1 MKLKQARV
9 LASMAASEIQY
20 AAGIVRHHLLGWG
33 RASHIAEVAHGSLS
47 VKGLAKV
54 AILLNFD
61 KLSMLHRY
69 VLHQVDALAAAGFA
83 VIFVTNSDRLA
94 PDDLAALAARC
105 HAVVRRR
112 NRGYD
117 FGAWRDA
124 IVGLTDTDDLQALLL
139 ANDSVYGPFGPL
151 DEILAQMDAGQA
163 DLWAL
168 TDSWQRR
175 FHLQSYF
182 MLAHRRTLQSA
193 QWQQFWRD
201 FHHSANKEFVVRQY
215 EIGLTQR
222 LLRAGLR
229 CRALYAYDQLARE
242 VTAAALRNPTFAD
255 SVYLRHIS
263 DAMARAVP
271 VNVTHFLWDYMIRR
285 HGFPFIKRDLLMHN
299 RQLVPQVHTWREVV
313 QEQFDFDVT
322 MVDDH
327 LKLGLTNRWR

>member
-1 MKLKQARV
+1 MAT
-9 LASMAASEIQY
+9 AASEIFY
-20 AAGIVRHHLLGWG
+20 GIGVLRHRVLGAGGG
-33 RASHIAEVAHGSLS
+33 SHVAEVGHGTLS
-47 VKGLAKV
+47 VKGLSKV

-61 KLSMLHRY
+61 RLSLVHRY
-69 VLHQVDALAAAGFA
+69 VLHQAEALAAAGFA
-83 VIFVTNSDRLA
+83 VIFVTNSDRLT
-94 PDDLAALAARC
+94 PESLAALAPCC

-124 IVGLTDTDDLQALLL
+124 IVGLTDTDDLATLLL

-151 DEILAQMDAGQA
+151 DAVLAQMDAADA
-163 DLWAL
+163 DLWAM

-182 MLAHRRTLQSA
+182 MVAHRRTLQSA
-193 QWQQFWRD
+193 AWQRFWRD
-201 FHHSANKEFVVRQY
+201 FRHSANKEFVVRQY
-215 EIGLTQR
+215 EIGLTQQ

-229 CRALYAYDQLARE
+229 CRALLSYDRLARE
-242 VTAAALRNPTFAD
+242 VTTAALRNPTFLD
-255 SVYLRHIS
+255 SLYLRRVA
-263 DAMARAVP
+263 DAMAGAVP

-285 HGFPFIKRDLLMHN
+285 HAFPFIKRDLLMHN

-313 QEQFDFDVT
+313 QERFDYDVT

-327 LKLGLTNRWR
+327 LKLGMRNRWR

>member
-1 MKLKQARV
+1 MNFRHARA
-9 LASMAASEIQY
+9 LAAVTASEMLY
-20 AAGIVRHHLLGWG
+20 AAGVARHHLLNW
-33 RASHIAEVAHGSLS
+33 RAPSHIAEVPHGTLS
-47 VKGLAKV
+47 VKGLSKV

-61 KLSMLHRY
+61 RLSIVHRY
-69 VLHQVDALAAAGFA
+69 VLHQVEALAAAGFA

-94 PDDLAALAARC
+94 PRDLEALAPRC

-124 IVGLTDTDDLQALLL
+124 IVGLTDTDDLDALLL

-151 DEILAQMDAGQA
+151 DDVMDVMNAA
-163 DLWAL
+163 DGDVWAL

-182 MLAHRRTLQSA
+182 MLVHRRALRSEA
-193 QWQQFWRD
+193 WHRFWRD
-201 FHHSANKEFVVRQY
+201 FRHSANKEFVVRRY
-215 EIGLTQR
+215 EIGLTQA

-229 CRALYAYDQLARE
+229 CRAFLSYDQLARE
-242 VTAAALRNPTFAD
+242 VTTASLRNPTFVD
-255 SVYLRHIS
+255 SLFLRRVS
-263 DAMARAVP
+263 EAMAGAVP

-285 HGFPFIKRDLLMHN
+285 HGFPFIKRDLLMYN

-313 QEQFDFDVT
+313 GEQFDFDVT
-322 MVDDH
+322 LVDDH
-327 LKLGLTNRWR
+327 LKLGLRNRWR

>member
-1 MKLKQARV
+1 MRA
-9 LASMAASEIQY
+9 LAAVTAAEALY
-20 AAGIVRHHLLGWG
+20 AAGVARRHLMAWHDT
-33 RASHIAEVAHGSLS
+33 SHIAEIPHGTLS
-47 VKGLAKV
+47 VAGIAKV
-54 AILLNFD
+54 AILLNYD
-61 KLSMLHRY
+61 RLSMIHRY

-94 PDDLAALAARC
+94 PADLAALATRC

-124 IVGLTDTDDLQALLL
+124 IVGLADTEQLDMLLL

-151 DEILAQMDAGQA
+151 DEMLAAMSA
-163 DLWAL
+163 DEADIWAL

-182 MLAHRRTLQSA
+182 MLAHRRALRDPA
-193 QWQQFWRD
+193 WQGFWRD
-201 FHHSANKEFVVRQY
+201 FRHSENKEFVVRRY
-215 EIGLTQR
+215 EIGLTQA

-229 CRALYAYDQLARE
+229 CRALFSYDQLARE
-242 VTAAALRNPTFAD
+242 VTTASLRNPTFVD
-255 SVYLRHIS
+255 SLYLRRIS
-263 DAMARAVP
+263 EAMAGAVP

-313 QEQFDFDVT
+313 GEQIDFDIS

-327 LKLGLTNRWR
+327 LKLGLRNRWR